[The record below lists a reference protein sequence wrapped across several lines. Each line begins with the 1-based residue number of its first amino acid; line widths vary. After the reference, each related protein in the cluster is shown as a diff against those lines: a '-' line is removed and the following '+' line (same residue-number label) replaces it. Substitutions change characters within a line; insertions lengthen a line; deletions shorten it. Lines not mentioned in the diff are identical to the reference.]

1 MLCLIGRNHVCSST
15 SKSHVGICRNRKRLV
30 ANSNVR
36 VTVEDFCP
44 SLSVAKLSRKT
55 FKSIK
60 ELRKK
65 EREEADES
73 WSRG

>member
-1 MLCLIGRNHVCSST
+1 M
-15 SKSHVGICRNRKRLV
+15 V